1 MRRYVSELAW
11 MGEEMDNNDGDDDD
25 GDDDDDDDDDD
36 LFSNIKYDDMQYIQI
51 RSVAQKEMLRYLR
64 SPKWKLLNDIQQAEV
79 HSQGQDDVD
88 ASE

>member
-1 MRRYVSELAW
+1 MTSPGWLKGQIMIMIIMV
-11 MGEEMDNNDGDDDD
+11 MVIF
-25 GDDDDDDDDDD
+25 
-36 LFSNIKYDDMQYIQI
+36 FSNIKYDDMQYIQN

>member
-1 MRRYVSELAW
+1 MYVTSPGWLKGHI
-11 MGEEMDNNDGDDDD
+11 MIMIIMVMVIF
-25 GDDDDDDDDDD
+25 
-36 LFSNIKYDDMQYIQI
+36 FSNIKYDDMQYIQN

>member
-1 MRRYVSELAW
+1 MFATSSGWSKGHIIIMIIMV
-11 MGEEMDNNDGDDDD
+11 MVIF
-25 GDDDDDDDDDD
+25 
-36 LFSNIKYDDMQYIQI
+36 FSNFKYDDMQYIQN

>member
-1 MRRYVSELAW
+1 MTSPRWLKGHIMIMIIMV
-11 MGEEMDNNDGDDDD
+11 MVIF
-25 GDDDDDDDDDD
+25 
-36 LFSNIKYDDMQYIQI
+36 FSNIKYDDMQYIQI

-64 SPKWKLLNDIQQAEV
+64 SPKWKLLNDIQQAWV

>member
-1 MRRYVSELAW
+1 MTGMMMMENMGRYVCDLAW
-11 MGEEMDNNDGDDDD
+11 MAKGTYHNHDNHGDGDI
-25 GDDDDDDDDDD
+25 
-36 LFSNIKYDDMQYIQI
+36 FSNIKYDDMQYIQN